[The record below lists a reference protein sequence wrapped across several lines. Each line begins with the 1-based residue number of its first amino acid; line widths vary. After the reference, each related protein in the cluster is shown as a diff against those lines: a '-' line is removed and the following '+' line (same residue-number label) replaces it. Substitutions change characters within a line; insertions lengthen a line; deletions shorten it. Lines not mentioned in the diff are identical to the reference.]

1 MLFKHAITALV
12 AIVTLVAGGPVEK
25 RHTLNETVTYLGS
38 QSKILCKLNLKH
50 VINISADMVS

>member
-38 QSKILCKLNLKH
+38 QSKILCKLDIKQSYTIFANE
-50 VINISADMVS
+50 VS